1 MDFKTFVNVSKALPK
16 DITVMIRGP
25 HGIGKSQCVYQLA
38 DHFGL
43 PMMERRLSQMTDGD
57 MIGVLDDDDSYVV
70 GGRKATEFRPPRW
83 LLECVEQPHV
93 IFLDEIN
100 RATPEVMQAAFQL
113 VLDREIAGV
122 KIHPDSR
129 IFAAVNASAEYQVN
143 EMDPALRDRFFIV
156 DLQPTTEDWLEW
168 AKDRLDG
175 ALCEFIRQNPQH
187 LECRENVEAD
197 RITPSRRSWER
208 VNHALVTAGVVDKK
222 FDRQISAEDILDKW
236 NAKVKGKVKA
246 APQEQ
251 LNGVLEKVVDHSEN
265 GDWTQKQVDNAFK
278 FMKELPGELVIAMW
292 TKLTDRNFKNAQ
304 KLHKQCSQLLL
315 EVIGETNN

>member
-122 KIHPDSR
+122 KLSLIH
-129 IFAAVNASAEYQVN
+129 I
-143 EMDPALRDRFFIV
+143 
-156 DLQPTTEDWLEW
+156 
-168 AKDRLDG
+168 
-175 ALCEFIRQNPQH
+175 
-187 LECRENVEAD
+187 
-197 RITPSRRSWER
+197 
-208 VNHALVTAGVVDKK
+208 
-222 FDRQISAEDILDKW
+222 
-236 NAKVKGKVKA
+236 
-246 APQEQ
+246 
-251 LNGVLEKVVDHSEN
+251 
-265 GDWTQKQVDNAFK
+265 
-278 FMKELPGELVIAMW
+278 
-292 TKLTDRNFKNAQ
+292 
-304 KLHKQCSQLLL
+304 
-315 EVIGETNN
+315 

>member
-57 MIGVLDDDDSYVV
+57 MIGVLDDDDSFVV

-83 LLECVEQPHV
+83 LLECVETPHV

-122 KIHPDSR
+122 KIHPESR

-143 EMDPALRDRFFIV
+143 EMDPALRDRFFIA
-156 DLQPTTEDWLEW
+156 DLEPTTEDWLEW

-175 ALCEFIRQNPQH
+175 ALCEFVKTHN
-187 LECRENVEAD
+187 
-197 RITPSRRSWER
+197 T
-208 VNHALVTAGVVDKK
+208 
-222 FDRQISAEDILDKW
+222 W
-236 NAKVKGKVKA
+236 NAERMLRPIV
-246 APQEQ
+246 
-251 LNGVLEKVVDHSEN
+251 S
-265 GDWTQKQVDNAFK
+265 
-278 FMKELPGELVIAMW
+278 
-292 TKLTDRNFKNAQ
+292 
-304 KLHKQCSQLLL
+304 LLL
-315 EVIGETNN
+315 AALGNVSITLWILLVLWISRKITSSIRFALA